1 MIYIWQKELWRATWA
16 RQDELP
22 HALLLHGPEGIGKLA
37 FAEHLCQAM
46 LCESRDR
53 AAAPCGQCDACRWF
67 LAGSHPDFRRVE
79 PESLARD
86 TGEANEDEVV
96 PASKGAKPSTEIK
109 IDQVRGLDNF
119 LNLRSHRGGRR
130 VALVRPA
137 EDMNP
142 NAANALLKG
151 LEEPPGAASF
161 VLVSH
166 RPSSLL
172 ATIRS
177 RCVALAMPA
186 PDRAAAQAWLE
197 SQGAS
202 QAGTWLA
209 FASGSP
215 LRALAL
221 SQGVAGGLDRK
232 RRALA
237 EGNLEA
243 LVAVSNRE
251 DVEELAEL
259 LQKYALDRATAT
271 YCGQTLFGTSPKPGN
286 GRAWLRFAR
295 QMGRDKLLAGHP
307 LNPRLFAEQML
318 QGMPRD

>member
-1 MIYIWQKELWRATWA
+1 MIYSWQTELWMATWA

-22 HALLLHGPEGIGKLA
+22 HALLLHGPEGVGKLA

-53 AAAPCGQCDACRWF
+53 GSAPCGQCDACRWF
-67 LAGSHPDFRRVE
+67 LAGSHPDFRRIE

-86 TGEANEDEVV
+86 VGEANEDDVV
-96 PASKGAKPSTEIK
+96 PAAKAAKPSTEIK
-109 IDQVRGLDNF
+109 INQVRALDDF
-119 LNLRSHRGGRR
+119 LNLRSHRGARR

-151 LEEPPGAASF
+151 LEEPPGAACF

-177 RCVALAMPA
+177 RCVSLAMPV
-186 PDRAAAQAWLE
+186 PEQAAARAWLE
-197 SQGAS
+197 SQGTG
-202 QAGTWLA
+202 QAGSWLA
-209 FASGSP
+209 YASGSP

-221 SQGVAGGLDRK
+221 SQGDGGSLGQR

-243 LVAVSNRE
+243 LAAVTSRE

-259 LQKYALDRATAT
+259 LQKHALDRASAT
-271 YCGQTLFGTSPKPGN
+271 YCGRTLFGSSPKPGN

-295 QMGRDKLLAGHP
+295 QMGRDKLLASHP